1 MHALDQT
8 FSELNQEL
16 GELASSPGTQ
26 TPAPREALAS
36 NLLSEADEMGLAV
49 ELLSVTSEAE
59 LDQFLGK
66 LIQSVGK
73 FVKSPVGRALGGIF
87 KTVAK
92 KALPIVGNLIAPG
105 IGGVAGHLIAS
116 SLKGRRGHHAAP
128 HPGRLPE
135 PHRVLR
141 EPPHALHEPHHAPH
155 ERDRD
160 IHDSR
165 RDVRDGDP
173 ASELFGLELEGLSTE
188 DQHFEVARHFVRFA
202 IAATQE
208 LSSAAPG
215 MSPRAAAIQ
224 AATSAAREHAPG
236 LLEEI
241 TSEPEAPRTDR
252 GQWVRQG
259 HSIVLFGVGS

>member
-8 FSELNQEL
+8 FSELSQEL
-16 GELASSPGTQ
+16 DELASSPGTQ
-26 TPAPREALAS
+26 TPVSREALAS

-66 LIQSVGK
+66 LIQGVGK

-87 KTVAK
+87 KTVAT

-116 SLKGRRGHHAAP
+116 GLKGHRRHRGAP
-128 HPGRLPE
+128 HPGRLRD
-135 PHRVLR
+135 PH
-141 EPPHALHEPHHAPH
+141 HALNEPHHAPH
-155 ERDRD
+155 ERD
-160 IHDSR
+160 H
-165 RDVRDGDP
+165 DVRDSRADARDDDR
-173 ASELFGLELEGLSTE
+173 ASEMFGLELEGLSTE
-188 DQHFEVARHFVRFA
+188 DRHFEVARHFVRFA

-208 LSSAAPG
+208 LSSAAPAA
-215 MSPRAAAIQ
+215 SPRATAIE

-236 LLEEI
+236 LLEELA
-241 TSEPEAPRTDR
+241 SETEAPRTDR
-252 GQWVRQG
+252 GQWVRRG

>member
-8 FSELNQEL
+8 ISELNPEL
-16 GELASSPGTQ
+16 DELVVPQGTQ
-26 TPAPREALAS
+26 GRAS
-36 NLLSEADEMGLAV
+36 QQAFESDQLSEADEMDLAA

-66 LIQSVGK
+66 LIQGVGK

-92 KALPIVGNLIAPG
+92 KALPIVGNLVAPG

-116 SLKGRRGHHAAP
+116 GLGHRKHRGAP
-128 HPGRLPE
+128 QHG
-135 PHRVLR
+135 HLR
-141 EPPHALHEPHHAPH
+141 EPDRARQVPHHSPQ
-155 ERDRD
+155 DRD
-160 IHDSR
+160 
-165 RDVRDGDP
+165 RDVRDSRTDAGVADR
-173 ASELFGLELEGLSTE
+173 ASEMFGLELEGLSME
-188 DQHFEVARHFVRFA
+188 DQQFEVARVFVRFA
-202 IAATQE
+202 IAATRE
-208 LSSAAPG
+208 LSSRAPG
-215 MSPRAAAIQ
+215 ASPRAAAID

-236 LLEEI
+236 LLEELA
-241 TSEPEAPRTDR
+241 SETEAPRTDR